1 MAAIIAAAGWTGAG
15 AQTATPQDSLINEL
29 QEVVVTARQPATKLV
44 GSTLVS
50 VIPGTP
56 LQNLGTALDVLAQL
70 PMITVDN
77 TTVGI
82 IGKGSPEIYIDGHPM
97 RDSDK
102 LTRLQSSDLRKVEL
116 IMAPG
121 AMYESSTKAVLKITT
136 RRNFIKGLSLTDRA
150 TAEQKRRF
158 SANNILDLN
167 YRIGNWDLF
176 ASGTVGHYNQEI
188 KGSTTNRLIYDGRPT
203 TVGASQDNRYPTTV
217 GAIRG
222 GFNYADA
229 SQSFGGSYRYNPE
242 RGDFSNHGSEWLDDN
257 PAIRRDIDRRIRAHS
272 HLASVYYDR
281 NLSENAII
289 HFDGDFKSSLSRTST
304 LTSYPDGTTEDVG
317 STDRRRSRLWAARL
331 YLRAPLWQGD
341 FTLGTQDSYTRTSL
355 DYRMLSQSVDEYIP
369 SSLTDARQTSLGA
382 FASWDRSFGP
392 FSLSAGLRYEYVDYR
407 FKVNGRKDDGIS
419 RRDNLLTPDISLGY
433 SFCDDA
439 QLGVSYRMSTIKPP
453 YSQLTGSLSY
463 VGIHEIEGGNPALR
477 DEHLHDI
484 QLFGTWK
491 GFTLQADYTRS
502 LDTYAFVKRIYPAP
516 TLQLLMQPI
525 NIDVSALDLYLV
537 WNRNIRAWSPSLTL
551 GMHRQWLEIDGTAYD
566 KPIFSYYFDNM
577 ISLPVGFQLTL
588 NANGQTRG
596 DMHTNRFDSTWFTLN
611 ASVGKFFLDK
621 ALQLKLSAT
630 DIFNTLNNDWSMNT
644 FGIRVDKRQ
653 SYDRRGVSLSVTY
666 RFQPRKDRYKG
677 KSAAEAEMKRL

>member
-1 MAAIIAAAGWTGAG
+1 MAAIIAAADWTGAG

-56 LQNLGTALDVLAQL
+56 LQNLGTALDVFAQL
-70 PMITVDN
+70 PMITVDD

-97 RDSDK
+97 RDSDE

-158 SANNILDLN
+158 SANNMLDLN

-188 KGSTTNRLIYDGRPT
+188 KGSTTNRLVYDGRPT

-217 GAIRG
+217 GAVRG

-242 RGDFSNHGSEWLDDN
+242 RGDFSNRGSEWLDGN
-257 PAIRRDIDRRIRAHS
+257 PAIRRDIDRSIRAHS

-281 NLSENAII
+281 NLSENALI
-289 HFDGDFKSSLSRTST
+289 HFDGDFKSSLSRTSN

-317 STDRRRSRLWAARL
+317 STDRRKSRLWAGRL
-331 YLRAPLWQGD
+331 YLRVPLWQGD
-341 FTLGTQDSYTRTSL
+341 FTLGTQDSYTCTSL
-355 DYRMLSQSVDEYIP
+355 DYRMLSQSVGEYIP
-369 SSLTDARQTSLGA
+369 SSLTDARQTSLAA

-433 SFCDDA
+433 SFSDDA
-439 QLGVSYRMSTIKPP
+439 QLGVSYRMSTVKPP

-551 GMHRQWLEIDGTAYD
+551 GMHRQWLEIDGTSYD
-566 KPIFSYYFDNM
+566 RPIFSYYFDNM
-577 ISLPVGFQLTL
+577 ISLPAGFQLTL
-588 NANGQTRG
+588 NTNGQTRG
-596 DMHTNRFDSTWFTLN
+596 DMHTNRFGATWFTLN
-611 ASVGKFFLDK
+611 ASVGKFFLNK

-653 SYDRRGVSLSVTY
+653 SYDRRGVSLSITY
-666 RFQPRKDRYKG
+666 RFQSRKDRYKG

>member
-1 MAAIIAAAGWTGAG
+1 MAAIIAAASWAGAG

-70 PMITVDN
+70 PMITVDD

-97 RDSDK
+97 RDSDE

-150 TAEQKRRF
+150 TATQKRRF

-222 GFNYADA
+222 GFNYADD

-317 STDRRRSRLWAARL
+317 STDRRTSRLWAGRL

-477 DEHLHDI
+477 DERLHDI

-551 GMHRQWLEIDGTAYD
+551 GMHRQWLEIDGTSYD
-566 KPIFSYYFDNM
+566 RPIFSYYFDNM
-577 ISLPVGFQLTL
+577 ISLPAGFQLTL
-588 NANGQTRG
+588 NTNGQTRG
-596 DMHTNRFDSTWFTLN
+596 DMHTNRFGATWFTLN
-611 ASVGKFFLDK
+611 ASVGKFFLNK

-653 SYDRRGVSLSVTY
+653 SYDRRGLSLSVTY